1 MNIEGTKSYYIYISS
16 KNRNIDEEIYN
27 FNVSLNTPIILNR
40 NQGINCSVV
49 NFSMINS
56 DYNLKNISFKLDEV
70 DIGTT
75 TYTYNIPNGNYSYLS
90 LMEYLNSV
98 LVGKI
103 KVEYIKH
110 RNCYKFTNL
119 NYINYDYYIRPN
131 NASKFLG
138 LLNDLELTDYGGI
151 QNISKEGSYINLTN
165 YSHIIIKSNSLIFSD
180 CVQDNIS
187 SREIGNSSILFMIDK
202 QDYNPFQLITYRNT
216 GVDNY
221 SYNIVNRTISNIQ
234 LELYNENNEILTD
247 TADYYL
253 TLKLV
258 IFNKEQV
265 DTQSKFLEDIR
276 FLLMSNMFVDGKNK
290 NLSLD

>member
-1 MNIEGTKSYYIYISS
+1 MNIEGSKSHYIYISS

-27 FNVSLNTPIILNR
+27 FNVNLNNPIILNR

-49 NFSMINS
+49 SFSMMNT
-56 DYNLKNISFKLDEV
+56 DYNLKGISFSVDEV
-70 DIGTT
+70 NIGTT
-75 TYTYNIPNGNYSYLS
+75 TYNYNIPDGNYSYIT

-119 NYINYDYYIRPN
+119 NYTNYDYYIRPQK
-131 NASKFLG
+131 ASKFLG

-187 SREIGNSSILFMIDK
+187 SREMGNSSILFMLDK
-202 QDYNPFQLITYRNT
+202 QDYNPFQLISYKNS
-216 GVDNY
+216 GDDNY
-221 SYNIVNRTISNIQ
+221 SYNIVNRTINNIQ
-234 LELYNENNEILTD
+234 LGLYNENNEELKNTS
-247 TADYYL
+247 DYHL
-253 TLKLV
+253 VLKLV
-258 IFNKEQV
+258 IFNKEPI
-265 DTQSKFLEDIR
+265 DTQTKFLEDIR
-276 FLLMSNMFVDGKNK
+276 FLLMSNMFVGGKNK
-290 NLSLD
+290 NLSLE